1 MIRESSAEFVE
12 ENLKTIFAYAL
23 SRVSDKN
30 DAEDLTNDIVLAILQ
45 SSDKIRNY
53 NAFYGYVWGIAAN
66 TYRKFM
72 RKKSRFSFDELD
84 DNSFE
89 EFDFTD
95 NVLLRDDIQ
104 RLRREIA
111 LLSKEYRECA
121 VSYYYN
127 ELSCAEI
134 SEKFGISLE
143 MVKYYLYKTRKIL
156 KEGICME
163 REFGEKSFKPA
174 PFEFQTIF
182 DGDFNREYCNL
193 FSRKLPG
200 QILMSAY
207 YTPMTARELAIELG
221 VATVYLEDEI
231 AVLEEYNLISKTPA
245 GKYQT
250 NLVIF
255 TDDYTK
261 EFSAKAVKT
270 AEPVLKEILNCIREK
285 LGEIRGLNGFCE
297 KLSDNRLLWS
307 LLWPV
312 MRQGNEKFEKKYPQF
327 QEKDM
332 LYDGATGTN
341 YGISID
347 EFDDE
352 FGCNSFAGYAGID
365 ENYYASAADF
375 NVLPANNKYFEN
387 VDRAAL
393 EEKIR
398 RTVSGEIEPEFMI
411 LTEAEENS
419 LFEILSTEAE
429 MMADLYSQLFSCA
442 CRIMKNHVPKELNK
456 QADGIVFR
464 TLFFRTVGLIGGCA
478 VKSKSLDIPDFD
490 GPAAMYIR
498 VKSAVKKDGIV

>member
-1 MIRESSAEFVE
+1 MNESFQKYCWEEKKLIRESSAEFVE

-95 NVLLRDDIQ
+95 N
-104 RLRREIA
+104 
-111 LLSKEYRECA
+111 
-121 VSYYYN
+121 
-127 ELSCAEI
+127 
-134 SEKFGISLE
+134 
-143 MVKYYLYKTRKIL
+143 
-156 KEGICME
+156 
-163 REFGEKSFKPA
+163 
-174 PFEFQTIF
+174 
-182 DGDFNREYCNL
+182 
-193 FSRKLPG
+193 
-200 QILMSAY
+200 
-207 YTPMTARELAIELG
+207 
-221 VATVYLEDEI
+221 
-231 AVLEEYNLISKTPA
+231 
-245 GKYQT
+245 
-250 NLVIF
+250 
-255 TDDYTK
+255 
-261 EFSAKAVKT
+261 
-270 AEPVLKEILNCIREK
+270 
-285 LGEIRGLNGFCE
+285 
-297 KLSDNRLLWS
+297 
-307 LLWPV
+307 
-312 MRQGNEKFEKKYPQF
+312 
-327 QEKDM
+327 
-332 LYDGATGTN
+332 
-341 YGISID
+341 
-347 EFDDE
+347 
-352 FGCNSFAGYAGID
+352 
-365 ENYYASAADF
+365 
-375 NVLPANNKYFEN
+375 
-387 VDRAAL
+387 RAAL

-498 VKSAVKKDGIV
+498 VKSAVKKDGVV